1 MFLKNCAAGIRDR
14 LCDAHI
20 KSLRFVESSKQNK
33 KVQSCQKIGQNL
45 GKIDRLEIPGNVSVE
60 NASPNSKH

>member
-1 MFLKNCAAGIRDR
+1 MNRDR

-20 KSLRFVESSKQNK
+20 KSFRFVETKQKSSKLPK
-33 KVQSCQKIGQNL
+33 NL
-45 GKIDRLEIPGNVSVE
+45 DSGKIDRLEIPGNVSVE